1 MQIGN
6 LKFENNVFLAPMAG
20 VTDIAFRE
28 LCREQGCGLV
38 YTEMISS
45 KALFHGSERTRDMFV
60 VSKAEAPAAV
70 QIFGSDSV
78 LMAQTC
84 DYFNDVDSICMIDI
98 NMGCPAPKI
107 VKNGDGS
114 ALMKDPK
121 LAEDIVKEVKRASL
135 KPVTVKTRIGFDSEH
150 INILDFAKRMEQAGA
165 DAITVHGRTSKQM
178 YMGKADWNV
187 IGKVKKEVDIPV
199 IGNGDINSAEEAENK
214 FKMYKCDGIMIG
226 RGALGNPWIF
236 KQIRQRK
243 SGLNVQYPTDI
254 EKVDMCLEH
263 YRKTAFYKD
272 EKRAVL
278 EMRKHIGWY
287 LKGIRG
293 SKEIKDKINC
303 EKDIKNVIE
312 ILSIYKN
319 SLLQR

>member
-60 VSKAEAPAAV
+60 ISKAEAPAAV
-70 QIFGSDSV
+70 QIFGSDPV

-114 ALMKDPK
+114 ALMRDPK

-165 DAITVHGRTSKQM
+165 DAITVHGRTSRQM
-178 YMGKADWNV
+178 YTGKADWKV

-199 IGNGDINSAEEAENK
+199 IGNGDINSAEEAESK

-236 KQIRQRK
+236 KQIQQRK
-243 SGLNVQYPTDI
+243 LGLNAEYPADI
-254 EKVDMCLEH
+254 EKIDMCLEH
-263 YRKTAFYKD
+263 YRRTAYYKG

-278 EMRKHIGWY
+278 EMRKHTRWY

-293 SKEIKDKINC
+293 NKEIKDKINC
-303 EKDIKNVIE
+303 ENDIKKVIE
-312 ILSIYKN
+312 ILSIYK
-319 SLLQR
+319 SFLLQ